1 MRPSAKGFGR
11 EAVKHSPACLARAIR
26 DANVGPGSLAI
37 FWLGQAGFC
46 FKTPG
51 GTTILVDPYLSD
63 CVERLAGFK
72 RMMPSPLQAEEAE
85 AEWVVSTHSHPDHLD
100 VDAVPVLARDPRTRF
115 VGSPDCAPVYEELGV
130 PPTRYATLRVGE
142 GVALGDAWLT
152 AVYAD
157 HGALTPNALG
167 FILHAGGARV
177 WIVGD
182 TAYRPERWDDIFRQ
196 RLDIIIPPINGAFG
210 NLNAAE
216 AARLA
221 HDAHARIAIPC
232 HFWMFVEHNGNPAE
246 FLAACTARG
255 SEVEPVLLPVGEM
268 FIYEAVSG
276 E

>member
-1 MRPSAKGFGR
+1 MKR
-11 EAVKHSPACLARAIR
+11 SPACLARAIHN
-26 DANVGPGSLAI
+26 ATLPPGSLAI

-72 RMMPSPLQAEEAE
+72 RIMPSLLRPEEAE
-85 AEWVVSTHSHPDHLD
+85 VDWVISTHSHPDHLD
-100 VDAVPVLARDPRTRF
+100 VDAVPVLARSPRTRF
-115 VGSPDCAPVYEELGV
+115 IGSPDCGPIYDELGI
-130 PPTRYATLRVGE
+130 PPTRCATLRVGE
-142 GVALGDAWLT
+142 SVALGEAELT

-157 HGALTPNALG
+157 HGALTPDALG
-167 FILHAGGARV
+167 FILQAGDARV

-182 TAYRPERWDDIFRQ
+182 TAYRPERWRDVFRQ
-196 RLDIIIPPINGAFG
+196 RVDIIIPPINGAFG

-221 HDAHARIAIPC
+221 HDARARVAIPC

-246 FLAACTARG
+246 FLAACTERG
-255 SEVEPVLLPVGEM
+255 SEVKPVLLAPGEM
-268 FIYEAVSG
+268 FVYEARFR
-276 E
+276 